1 MGRKGC
7 WVELTQSG
15 GVGVDVAVGEGQHLG
30 RCFPFSVFSFSRF
43 LFSRIIRTSAYQS
56 DISCLVSLKT
66 SKLVQ
71 AQKNKADKTGRLV

>member
-1 MGRKGC
+1 MLQLVK
-7 WVELTQSG
+7 VSILG
-15 GVGVDVAVGEGQHLG
+15 GVF
-30 RCFPFSVFSFSRF
+30 RFPFSRF